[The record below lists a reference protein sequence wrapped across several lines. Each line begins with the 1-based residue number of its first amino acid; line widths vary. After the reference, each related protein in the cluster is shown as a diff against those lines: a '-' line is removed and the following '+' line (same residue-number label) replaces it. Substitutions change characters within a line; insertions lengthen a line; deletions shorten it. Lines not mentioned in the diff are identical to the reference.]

1 MLPELVKRIVFRG
14 DCYQHGRDKQ
24 LNLSSSRMVA
34 IVRVVKKI
42 LGPGL
47 SPFLGLGKD

>member
-1 MLPELVKRIVFRG
+1 MLLELVKRIVFRG
-14 DCYQHGRDKQ
+14 DCYQHGRDNQ

-42 LGPGL
+42 LGL
-47 SPFLGLGKD
+47 ALTTFLGLGKD